1 MLDPVL
7 LQEVIVVKTVTV
19 RQTGPSVSA
28 TIPRDMAD
36 RMHLKAG
43 DRLHVVETEH
53 GVLLTP
59 FDPTTERAMA
69 AYARIAK
76 KYRGAF
82 RELSRK

>member
-1 MLDPVL
+1 
-7 LQEVIVVKTVTV
+7 
-19 RQTGPSVSA
+19 
-28 TIPRDMAD
+28 
-36 RMHLKAG
+36 MHLKAG

-76 KYRGAF
+76 KYRGAL
-82 RELSRK
+82 RGLSRK